1 MAEPLV
7 VFSCLLFFAP
17 SQLSERLEYS
27 VEQANFQAIPLSI
40 SFQGESSANHRHI
53 ITTFQSY
60 MSMVR

>member
-27 VEQANFQAIPLSI
+27 VEQANFQAIYLC
-40 SFQGESSANHRHI
+40 Q
-53 ITTFQSY
+53 
-60 MSMVR
+60 